1 MKFYDREKE
10 LEALE
15 KSFNLIKR
23 RSSLVIITGRRRIG
37 KTRLV
42 REFFSRKNIP
52 YLDFFVS
59 VKEESLLLEDFQEE
73 ISEKLGYSPKFENFE
88 DFLSFL
94 FKTQDK
100 IPIFF
105 DEFQNFL
112 KINPSI
118 IHDLQKFWDK
128 YKEEKRFFIVLSGSY
143 IGMMK
148 KVFLLRK
155 SPLYGRSD
163 LYIDLKPL
171 KPSVVFQML
180 DDLGIKD
187 FEEKIK
193 FYGVFGGVPK
203 YYEYLELF
211 NEKTFFSFL
220 EEMLRFSSI
229 LQSEGEALLIEEFGR
244 AHKIYFSILEAI
256 ANSRNTL
263 VEIANAISQK
273 PTTITKYLKAL
284 EEYFNLI
291 SREKPLLEKKSK
303 KSRYIINDYFL
314 NFWFTFIRKN
324 QNLVETEN
332 YDALI
337 RKIENGFPNY
347 FGRIFERVVGD
358 ILVELNQRGVLE
370 FDEIGPQWGKSQKG
384 SYEIDLVATKG
395 NKALFIEVKWR
406 DDVNG
411 KKVLEDLMEKAELT
425 KWEGE
430 KEFLI
435 IAKSFKKRAPDAT
448 CWDLK
453 DLERLIAAQS

>member
-1 MKFYDREKE
+1 MKFYDREE
-10 LEALE
+10 EMEALE
-15 KSFNLIKR
+15 KAFSLTR
-23 RSSLVIITGRRRIG
+23 SRSSLIIVTGRRRIG

-59 VKEESLLLEDFQEE
+59 VKEESLLLEDFQDE
-73 ISEKLGYSPKFENFE
+73 IEEKLGYSPKFENFE
-88 DFLSFL
+88 DLLNFL

-100 IPIFF
+100 LAIFF

-118 IHDLQKFWDK
+118 IHDLQKFWDR
-128 YKEEKRFFIVLSGSY
+128 YKEEKRFFVILSGSY
-143 IGMMK
+143 IGMMR

-155 SPLYGRSD
+155 SPLYGRAD
-163 LYIDLKPL
+163 LYINLKPL
-171 KPSVVFQML
+171 RPSTVFQML
-180 DDLGIKD
+180 NDLGVKD
-187 FEEKIK
+187 LEEKIK
-193 FYGVFGGVPK
+193 FYGIFGGVPK

-211 NEKTFFSFL
+211 RERTFFDFL
-220 EEMLRFSSI
+220 EQMLKFSSI
-229 LQSEGEALLIEEFGR
+229 LQNEGEALLIEEFGR

-256 ANSRNTL
+256 ASSRNTL

-273 PTTITKYLKAL
+273 PTTIPKYLKAL

-291 SREKPLLEKKSK
+291 SKENPVLEKKTK

-324 QNLVETEN
+324 QNLVETGN
-332 YDALI
+332 YEALM
-337 RKIENGFPNY
+337 RKIEGNFSNY
-347 FGRIFERVVGD
+347 FGRVFERIVKD
-358 ILVELNQRGVLE
+358 ILLELNQRKVIE
-370 FDEIGPQWGKSQKG
+370 FDEIGPQWGRSKKG

-406 DDVNG
+406 DNVNG
-411 KKVLEDLMEKAELT
+411 IALFKELKEKADLT
-425 KWEGE
+425 KWKGE
-430 KEFLI
+430 REFLI
-435 IAKSFKKRAPDAT
+435 IAKSFKKRAPDAL

-453 DLERLIAAQS
+453 DLEGLMNS

>member
-1 MKFYDREKE
+1 M
-10 LEALE
+10 
-15 KSFNLIKR
+15 
-23 RSSLVIITGRRRIG
+23 
-37 KTRLV
+37 
-42 REFFSRKNIP
+42 
-52 YLDFFVS
+52 
-59 VKEESLLLEDFQEE
+59 KEESLLLEDFQEE

-100 IPIFF
+100 IAIFF

-148 KVFLLRK
+148 KAFLLRK

-171 KPSVVFQML
+171 KPSIIFQML

-211 NEKTFFSFL
+211 SEKTFFSFL
-220 EEMLRFSSI
+220 EKMLKFSSI

-284 EEYFNLI
+284 KEYFNLI

-303 KSRYIINDYFL
+303 KSRYVINDYFL

-332 YDALI
+332 YEALM
-337 RKIENGFPNY
+337 RKIENSFPNY
-347 FGRIFERVVGD
+347 FGRIFERVVRDTLIG
-358 ILVELNQRGVLE
+358 LNQRGVLE
-370 FDEIGPQWGKSQKG
+370 FDEIGPQWGKSRKG

-411 KKVLEDLMEKAELT
+411 KKFWK
-425 KWEGE
+425 
-430 KEFLI
+430 I
-435 IAKSFKKRAPDAT
+435 
-448 CWDLK
+448 
-453 DLERLIAAQS
+453 

>member
-1 MKFYDREKE
+1 
-10 LEALE
+10 
-15 KSFNLIKR
+15 
-23 RSSLVIITGRRRIG
+23 
-37 KTRLV
+37 
-42 REFFSRKNIP
+42 
-52 YLDFFVS
+52 
-59 VKEESLLLEDFQEE
+59 
-73 ISEKLGYSPKFENFE
+73 
-88 DFLSFL
+88 
-94 FKTQDK
+94 
-100 IPIFF
+100 
-105 DEFQNFL
+105 
-112 KINPSI
+112 
-118 IHDLQKFWDK
+118 
-128 YKEEKRFFIVLSGSY
+128 
-143 IGMMK
+143 
-148 KVFLLRK
+148 
-155 SPLYGRSD
+155 
-163 LYIDLKPL
+163 
-171 KPSVVFQML
+171 
-180 DDLGIKD
+180 
-187 FEEKIK
+187 
-193 FYGVFGGVPK
+193 VPK

-370 FDEIGPQWGKSQKG
+370 FDEIGPQWGKSRKG

-425 KWEGE
+425 KWKGE